1 MWRPKSLVSRWPPTK
16 HRNNITKPPTTEGI
30 GNSRGV
36 GGVKDTGNSR
46 GEGGW
51 TIKSLSRGSISFRF
65 RPEFEHYFLP
75 TWQIIFRTW
84 ITWNISFKIVP
95 FDLNQVSFLPKAAGC
110 NFKGIRPTTTCFI
123 TSLYIRPPLL
133 VTSLPQDINTCN
145 TSRCVS
151 RSIEE
156 Q

>member
-36 GGVKDTGNSR
+36 GGSKTQEIPEGR
-46 GEGGW
+46 GVGQSNHFPGGQYH
-51 TIKSLSRGSISFRF
+51 F
-65 RPEFEHYFLP
+65 
-75 TWQIIFRTW
+75 
-84 ITWNISFKIVP
+84 V
-95 FDLNQVSFLPKAAGC
+95 FDLSSNIASYRPGRSFLGRKQLEIYHLRLFLLMLTKFPFFQEHSGC
-110 NFKGIRPTTTCFI
+110 NFKGISPTTTRFI
-123 TSLYIRPPLL
+123 TYSYIRPPLL